1 MDNNGRIF
9 SIIIQLAVILLV
21 FILFGIFFRKKGK
34 EVQSLHKKYLIHL
47 IRLILIIMVLSNIVH
62 IFNPNT
68 SFNTLLLRGSA
79 LVVAIVGF
87 AAQPAIVDLICGLLI
102 SINKPFEIGDRI
114 IVEGEQPGIVED
126 ITLRHTVIRIYDDIR
141 IVVPNSQLNSKTVT
155 NTSYKMKDRRGIHLK
170 YSVSYDTDVAR
181 ASEIIRDCVAES
193 PYTLG
198 VTANGVKQD
207 SGPVYFLEFAESAL
221 ILDTTI
227 WIDRNT
233 SSYMAVTD
241 VNLRVNEAF
250 RKNGIEIPYNYLN
263 VVSYEGIKKEIQS
276 PLEHSKKSTPSKRFF
291 RTNNVKIPG
300 GSHDIS
306 KVMEEARHYAHKQR
320 LDAREGGRID
330 LLVEEAIGVVRNITQ
345 EALLNIWIEGSG
357 VIYRIHISFQP
368 QIGSDEYKKLLNL
381 STSGRNETVKNF
393 GDKIREIMIIGIKS
407 TEERDK
413 SYKWSLSDN
422 ENNTD
427 NLGESLISAM
437 ADDVRVSVTR
447 NKVELVIEKHLNPKQ

>member
-1 MDNNGRIF
+1 MSNDKMIHLILQILVAVLV
-9 SIIIQLAVILLV
+9 IIISDYLI
-21 FILFGIFFRKKGK
+21 RKRQRKLK
-34 EVQSLHKKYLIHL
+34 SLHKKYLLQL
-47 IRLILIIMVLSNIVH
+47 IRLIVVVLCLSNIVEA
-62 IFNPNT
+62 FNPNT
-68 SFNTLLLRGSA
+68 SFRTLLIRGSA

-141 IVVPNSQLNSKTVT
+141 IIVPNSQLNSKTVT
-155 NTSYKMKDRRGIHLK
+155 NTSYKMEDRRGIHLK
-170 YSVSYDTDVAR
+170 YSVSYDTDVVR
-181 ASEIIRDCVAES
+181 AAEVIRDCVAES

-241 VNLRVNEAF
+241 VNIRVNEAF
-250 RKNGIEIPYNYLN
+250 KKNGIEIPYNYLN
-263 VVSYEGIKKEIQS
+263 VVSFEGIKREAAL
-276 PLEHSKKSTPSKRFF
+276 PAEHGKKVTPSKRFF
-291 RTNNVKIPG
+291 RTNNIKIPG
-300 GSHDIS
+300 GSRDIS
-306 KVMEEARHYAHKQR
+306 KVIEEARHYAHKQR
-320 LDAREGGRID
+320 LDAREGRRID

-368 QIGSDEYKKLLNL
+368 QLGSGEYKKLLNL
-381 STSGRNETVKNF
+381 STSGRNEAVKNF

-422 ENNTD
+422 EYSTD
-427 NLGESLISAM
+427 NLGESLISAV